1 MIQRIKKPHGY
12 HGLGALVP
20 EACSCTASC
29 GAAVQT
35 PGYQLTLK
43 NKKKSQRKLMNV
55 FHKAVS
61 FTFQFGFKSN
71 LKPTLL
77 SLLCLEFVLGVCAW
91 SLVPHCRA
99 RPCRARKTLDIM
111 AKARKE
117 KLLRSQNSWEN
128 RENLKPCALWHFVT
142 LCTHMLPCSVPFW
155 PELWPMAR

>member
-1 MIQRIKKPHGY
+1 
-12 HGLGALVP
+12 
-20 EACSCTASC
+20 
-29 GAAVQT
+29 
-35 PGYQLTLK
+35 
-43 NKKKSQRKLMNV
+43 LMNV

-117 KLLRSQNSWEN
+117 KLLRSHNSWEN

>member
-1 MIQRIKKPHGY
+1 M
-12 HGLGALVP
+12 ALVP
-20 EACSCTASC
+20 WCLRP
-29 GAAVQT
+29 AAAPRPAEQQCRHPDT
-35 PGYQLTLK
+35 NWRWRT
-43 NKKKSQRKLMNV
+43 KKKSQRKLMNV

-117 KLLRSQNSWEN
+117 KLLRSHNSWEN